1 VPVVAA
7 LRRRFPDARIEWMVQ
22 DGFADAAAHLPAV
35 DAVVP
40 FPRRQLGKDLLTG
53 RFRQTRDFFGSLRDA
68 GYDLVI
74 DAQGLARSGAFMWA
88 TRAPVRIGY
97 RQAQEGAWLA
107 ANRRV
112 NAPQTQHT
120 VDRMLALAS
129 AAGAEIASP
138 DMRLYADPDCVSQVI
153 VEYPERFAVLAPT
166 SRWASK
172 RWPDDRFAK
181 VGRTLLTECLVD
193 RVLIVGAP
201 GERDQCPAC
210 LALAADHPAVTDRVG
225 STSIAML
232 MALISRAA
240 LVIANDSAAVHMAV
254 GFDRP
259 TVALYGP
266 TDVSRVGPY
275 RRESDV
281 IQHRRP
287 DDATDHKDDA
297 NRVMMERITADEVL
311 GAARMRLD
319 G

>member
-1 VPVVAA
+1 M
-7 LRRRFPDARIEWMVQ
+7 IQ
-22 DGFADAAAHLPAV
+22 DGFADAAAHHPAV

-40 FPRRQLGKDLLTG
+40 FPRKQLGKDLLAG
-53 RFRQTRDFFGSLRDA
+53 RFAETRAFFGALREA

-97 RQAQEGAWLA
+97 RQAQEGAWLG

-112 NAPQTQHT
+112 DTPRDWHT
-120 VDRMLALAS
+120 VDRMLALAA
-129 AAGAEIASP
+129 AAGADIAWP
-138 DMRLYADPDCVSQVI
+138 DMRLYPDADCVSQVI
-153 VEYPERFAVLAPT
+153 VEYPERFAILAPT

-172 RWPDDRFAK
+172 RWPDDRFAQ
-181 VGRTLLTECLVD
+181 VGRTLLTERLVD

-201 GERDQCPAC
+201 GEREQCPAC
-210 LALAADHPAVTDRVG
+210 LALAAEHPSVTDRVG

-232 MALISRAA
+232 MALISQAT

-275 RRESDV
+275 RREGDV
-281 IQHRRP
+281 IQHRQP
-287 DDATDHKDDA
+287 GDAIDHKDDA
-297 NRVMMERITADEVL
+297 NRVMMERITVDEAL
-311 GAARMRLD
+311 EAARVRL
-319 G
+319 GQ

>member
-1 VPVVAA
+1 M
-7 LRRRFPDARIEWMVQ
+7 IQ
-22 DGFADAAAHLPAV
+22 NGFADSAAHHPAV

-40 FPRRQLGKDLLTG
+40 FPRQKLGKDLLAG
-53 RFRQTRDFFGSLRDA
+53 RIGETRSFFGSLRDA

-97 RQAQEGAWLA
+97 RQAQEGAWLG

-112 NAPQTQHT
+112 DAPKSLHT
-120 VDRMLALAS
+120 VDRMLALAA
-129 AAGAEIASP
+129 AAGAEIRSP

-153 VEYPERFAVLAPT
+153 VEYPERFAILAPT

-172 RWPDDRFAK
+172 RWPDGRFAQ
-181 VGRTLLTECLVD
+181 VGRTLLAERLVD
-193 RVLIVGAP
+193 RVLIVGAH

-210 LALAADHPAVTDRVG
+210 LALAADHPAATDRVG

-266 TDVSRVGPY
+266 TDVARVGPY
-275 RRESDV
+275 RREGDV
-281 IQHRRP
+281 IQHRQP
-287 DDATDHKDDA
+287 GDAIDHKDDA
-297 NRVMMERITADEVL
+297 NRGMMERILVDEVL
-311 GAARMRLD
+311 EAARVRL
-319 G
+319 GQ